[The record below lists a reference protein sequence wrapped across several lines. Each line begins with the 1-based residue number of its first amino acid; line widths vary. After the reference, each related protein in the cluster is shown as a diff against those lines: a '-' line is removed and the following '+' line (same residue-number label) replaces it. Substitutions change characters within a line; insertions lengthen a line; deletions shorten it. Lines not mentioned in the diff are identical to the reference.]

1 MRKFLGIAL
10 IILGI
15 IVLGLYF
22 GAGHLMRKMTD
33 ISFLDDL
40 DAADLE
46 ANNQVAIINDYES
59 VSNVTVMD
67 AYIKL
72 NEVSTEYV
80 IGQIVI
86 PEVNINLPVS
96 RGTNYNNLLLG
107 ATTMRSDQVM
117 GEGHYPLA
125 GHNMSRKD
133 LLFHGIDSL
142 PDGTDIYLTNKVDVY
157 RYKVIDR
164 IEIAETDFSWLENDV
179 ADHYDKPTM
188 CILTCTLPY
197 RSKVRVIVLATLE
210 EVTPYEG
217 GIKIEN

>member
-72 NEVSTEYV
+72 N
-80 IGQIVI
+80 
-86 PEVNINLPVS
+86 
-96 RGTNYNNLLLG
+96 
-107 ATTMRSDQVM
+107 
-117 GEGHYPLA
+117 
-125 GHNMSRKD
+125 
-133 LLFHGIDSL
+133 
-142 PDGTDIYLTNKVDVY
+142 
-157 RYKVIDR
+157 
-164 IEIAETDFSWLENDV
+164 
-179 ADHYDKPTM
+179 
-188 CILTCTLPY
+188 
-197 RSKVRVIVLATLE
+197 
-210 EVTPYEG
+210 
-217 GIKIEN
+217 